1 LGFLCC
7 PIILDALERLKNVFI
22 YAQTFWAV
30 WKNPKAQKM
39 WVHVENYIWEIVKVE
54 NSCLLLPT
62 ILGALS
68 HMKESKY
75 IGKNNI
81 RSSCDMKGFEI

>member
-1 LGFLCC
+1 
-7 PIILDALERLKNVFI
+7 
-22 YAQTFWAV
+22 
-30 WKNPKAQKM
+30 M